1 MLGALELQHDD
12 GPWERPDGYRKINGL
27 LRYSQGA
34 SLNGFSITG
43 MGYRGTWDSTDQIPD
58 RAVADG
64 SINRFGTIDR
74 TDGGDTYR
82 YSGSLEWQ
90 RTHGNAATR
99 VTVYGI
105 GYDLNLFSNFTF
117 FLDDPV
123 RGDQFHQADHR
134 FVTGARLTHRRL
146 EMWGGRPVQ
155 HTFGLQLRN
164 DDITNVGLY
173 HTQARAL
180 IDTVRKNAVGRRAP
194 RHTCRTKRHGRH
206 GCAPWP
212 VSAPMATGSR

>member
-27 LRYSQGA
+27 LRYSQGD

-99 VTVYGI
+99 VTAYGI

-146 EMWGGRPVQ
+146 EMWADARCSTRLVCSCGTTTSRTSGCTTRRRVRSSTPSGRMPW
-155 HTFGLQLRN
+155 
-164 DDITNVGLY
+164 
-173 HTQARAL
+173 
-180 IDTVRKNAVGRRAP
+180 GRRAP